1 MPFFHR
7 LLSPTPFA
15 IHPLLLSH
23 IALLPKVDTRKNPTD
38 LSQFSN
44 FVRNHRAILVAKQK
58 DFISH
63 SDLSIIS
70 NISINPVSEDFS
82 AILYLYSGFKVPSV
96 PSDWRGIS
104 SGCRL
109 RYSLRSRTCLRSSL
123 MKYGPPLCRSRSSR
137 KQRKMVSTAI
147 E

>member
-58 DFISH
+58 DFIAH

-70 NISINPVSEDFS
+70 NISINPVSDFS

>member
-70 NISINPVSEDFS
+70 NISINPVSDFS

>member
-23 IALLPKVDTRKNPTD
+23 IALLPKVKTRKNPTD

-44 FVRNHRAILVAKQK
+44 LFRNHCIMLVAKQK
-58 DFISH
+58 DFIAH

-70 NISINPVSEDFS
+70 NISINPVSDFS

>member
-15 IHPLLLSH
+15 IHPILLSH

-44 FVRNHRAILVAKQK
+44 FVRNHRAILVVKQK

-70 NISINPVSEDFS
+70 NISINPVSDFS

-96 PSDWRGIS
+96 PSAWRGIS